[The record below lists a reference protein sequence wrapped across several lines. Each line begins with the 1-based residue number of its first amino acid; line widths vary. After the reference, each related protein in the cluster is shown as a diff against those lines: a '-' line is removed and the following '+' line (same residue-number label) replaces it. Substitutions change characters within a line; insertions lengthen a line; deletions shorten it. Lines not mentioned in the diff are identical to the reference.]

1 MPRKRMQFTDE
12 EAQRICI
19 DMWLRMHDCDDE
31 WRRCNLA
38 FPADATSWQQRY
50 ELTEAARSALDAVYS
65 ALYKVAAEGQVAAHV
80 RQWLQRYLSP
90 AGWTRYLA
98 AARQRKSKVISRSI
112 QTSLNSWASS
122 KLGKLAD
129 EVHLSKKDVFTHM
142 MDFFDSRSG
151 PGVDARNQ
159 FCEFVRAAKGSLP

>member
-1 MPRKRMQFTDE
+1 MQFTED

-19 DMWLRMHDCDDE
+19 AMWLRMHDSDDE

-38 FPADATSWQQRY
+38 FPADATTWQQRH
-50 ELTEAARSALDAVYS
+50 EFTEEARSAIDAVYG
-65 ALYKVAAEGQVAAHV
+65 ALHKLAAEAEAAAHV

-98 AARQRKSKVISRSI
+98 AARQRKSKVISSSI
-112 QTSLNSWASS
+112 QTSLNSWASWQ
-122 KLGKLAD
+122 LGKLA
-129 EVHLSKKDVFTHM
+129 EELHLSKKDVFTHM

-151 PGVDARNQ
+151 PGVEARNQ
-159 FCEFVRAAKGSLP
+159 FCEFVRAAKGSFP